1 MMTIPNKSSNSPRL
15 CVVFLYVRIGKRLGN
30 PSHLK
35 SIRLPCPIF
44 FSTDECKCLASTKK
58 NLFACRI
65 PRCSYCSIGARVQTS
80 ALFILPANICS
91 SLASCNMLIYSAER
105 SMHACKDAVSFF
117 LVLFLSHAAERK
129 QRR

>member
-1 MMTIPNKSSNSPRL
+1 MQVLSINKKKTSL
-15 CVVFLYVRIGKRLGN
+15 HVEYQDVHIV
-30 PSHLK
+30 
-35 SIRLPCPIF
+35 
-44 FSTDECKCLASTKK
+44 ASV
-58 NLFACRI
+58 LD
-65 PRCSYCSIGARVQTS
+65 RVQTS